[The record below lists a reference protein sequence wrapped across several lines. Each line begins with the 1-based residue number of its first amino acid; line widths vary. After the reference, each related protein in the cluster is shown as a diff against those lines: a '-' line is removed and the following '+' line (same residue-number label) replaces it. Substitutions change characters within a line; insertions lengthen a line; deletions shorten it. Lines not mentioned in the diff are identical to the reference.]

1 MQRICVAS
9 STKFKKCTFLVYII
23 FLQLCACLNYYSK
36 NTSKN
41 IVQWHIKSHKHNKV
55 CNKHT
60 ISPKSNVLV
69 CLFGLQYVHKI
80 VDYQESDWVFGYL
93 PI

>member
-23 FLQLCACLNYYSK
+23 FLQLCSCLNYYSK

-60 ISPKSNVLV
+60 ISPKSNV
-69 CLFGLQYVHKI
+69 FIYSFAITIALQYVNKI
-80 VDYQESDWVFGYL
+80 AKNEEKR
-93 PI
+93 